1 MDPLDGLIMGF
12 GLTFDTG
19 TLIMCLIGALL
30 GTLVGV
36 LPGIGPVATMA
47 LLLPATFHLEP
58 AAALVMLAGVY
69 YGAQYGSSTTAILLN
84 LPGEASGVITA
95 LDGHALAKRG
105 RAGAAIAVAAL
116 ASFAAGIVSTLAVAW
131 LAPFFA
137 RLGLA
142 MTPAHVALLLIFGL
156 CLAVSLSPAARLK
169 ALGGA
174 ALGIFLGLVGTDS
187 GGGPPRMT
195 FGIWELADGIGFA
208 VVAMGIYGLGEIAY
222 ALQGDPNAQVLAR
235 VGRVRPHPKELQAS
249 VLPALRGTGI
259 GTLIGLVP
267 GGTTV
272 LASFAA
278 FAWERRFGRR
288 RHKIGKGAIEGVAT
302 SEAANNAAAQA
313 SFVPLLAL
321 GLPGNA
327 VMAVMAGAMML
338 QGVLPGPTF
347 AVERPEIFWTVVA
360 SMLVG
365 NAMLLVINLPLI
377 GIWVRLLQVPRSW
390 LFPAILTI
398 CAAGAYSL
406 QGAVFDVFLLIAF
419 GALGFV
425 MRRLEFD
432 PTPFFVGFV
441 VAPLLDD
448 NLRRALVLARGDMG
462 AALADPVAVVLA
474 MLCVGAVALGSIAA
488 LREARRGLHDC

>member
-12 GLTFDTG
+12 GLTFDAD
-19 TLIMCLIGALL
+19 TLAMCLVGALL

-47 LLLPATFHLEP
+47 LLLPVTFHLEP

-116 ASFAAGIVSTLAVAW
+116 ASFAAGIVSTLAIAW

-142 MTPAHVALLLIFGL
+142 MTPAHVALLLVFGL

-174 ALGIFLGLVGTDS
+174 ALGVFLGLVGTDS

-222 ALQGDPNAQVLAR
+222 ALQADAGAQKLAP
-235 VGRVRPHPKELQAS
+235 VGRIRPHRKELQAS
-249 VLPALRGTGI
+249 ALPAIRGTAI

-267 GGTTV
+267 GGSTV

-338 QGVLPGPTF
+338 QGVLPGPTL
-347 AVERPEIFWTVVA
+347 AVERPEIFWTVLA
-360 SMLVG
+360 SMIVG
-365 NAMLLVINLPLI
+365 NAMLLLVNLPLV

-406 QGAVFDVFLLIAF
+406 QGAVFDVLLLVVF
-419 GALGFV
+419 GALGFA

-448 NLRRALVLARGDMG
+448 NLRRALVLARGDVA
-462 AALADPVAVVLA
+462 AALADPVAVVLT
-474 MLCVGAVALGSIAA
+474 MLCVGAVALGSLAA